1 MELRRRRYCIFP
13 TLSPP
18 NQGAA
23 YIFNCFRRFGGHF
36 LLKLR
41 DNRCSVGFNLWQLIH
56 HATDLYCSAHQIAA
70 MRWFE
75 AKAAFHRC

>member
-23 YIFNCFRRFGGHF
+23 YIFLTASVELVGIFAATTGQS
-36 LLKLR
+36 LR
-41 DNRCSVGFNLWQLIH
+41 LQ
-56 HATDLYCSAHQIAA
+56 
-70 MRWFE
+70 
-75 AKAAFHRC
+75 